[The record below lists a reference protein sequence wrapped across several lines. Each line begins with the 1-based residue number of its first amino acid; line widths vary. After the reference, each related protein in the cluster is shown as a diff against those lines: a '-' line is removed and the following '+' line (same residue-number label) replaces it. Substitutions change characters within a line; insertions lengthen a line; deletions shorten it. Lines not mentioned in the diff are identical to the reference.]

1 MAQTHF
7 WLSWT
12 PSTAETPTVL
22 RVQLSTARLEALG
35 VTVCK
40 YLFTVQC
47 WKVLWASFQRKS
59 RSHKMWQ
66 GARLHFSG
74 MGQYSP
80 EGKILIF

>member
-1 MAQTHF
+1 M
-7 WLSWT
+7 
-12 PSTAETPTVL
+12 
-22 RVQLSTARLEALG
+22 
-35 VTVCK
+35 CK